1 LNERLKLGQPA
12 DQKRWKRETMGIMNE
27 EGDFGGEAYHIYR
40 HLQRVGATKDKL
52 YSSTVSSPNIRSQC
66 VHAYR

>member
-1 LNERLKLGQPA
+1 
-12 DQKRWKRETMGIMNE
+12 MMNE
-27 EGDFGGEAYHIYR
+27 KGDFGREANHIYR

-52 YSSTVSSPNIRSQC
+52 YSPTVSSPNIRSQY